1 MVRRGCRPVLTATGP
16 GCGAHRGWS
25 RRFGANASVRTATRT
40 VLGGRPTSL
49 FLSFCHLR
57 AFARR
62 RPLPLFKL
70 STHRNGGVRGTTPLE
85 VGTAVAQLSKLRY
98 KFTNCAIKQPTS
110 RLFLSFLDE
119 S

>member
-1 MVRRGCRPVLTATGP
+1 
-16 GCGAHRGWS
+16 
-25 RRFGANASVRTATRT
+25 
-40 VLGGRPTSL
+40 
-49 FLSFCHLR
+49 
-57 AFARR
+57 
-62 RPLPLFKL
+62 
-70 STHRNGGVRGTTPLE
+70 VRGTTPLE

>member
-1 MVRRGCRPVLTATGP
+1 MARSGGPVDGQAGLSSCADSDWPRVWGTQRQGGAAALVRTHL
-16 GCGAHRGWS
+16 
-25 RRFGANASVRTATRT
+25 RTATRT
-40 VLGGRPTSL
+40 VLGGRPASL

-98 KFTNCAIKQPTS
+98 KFTNCAILP
-110 RLFLSFLDE
+110 R
-119 S
+119 